1 MANNEFPVYNG
12 IVPSW
17 ADVVVK
23 ADIGGNL
30 IELGDIAAINTGVAV
45 EVGEQRKGGRV
56 FQRTAG
62 SVSNE
67 ASLTL
72 YYTGFTKLITNLG
85 AVAPSVRGSQ
95 KAISLVHFTITYNYT
110 PEGSTGIFQVIM
122 RGCRYMGRTL
132 NGAEG
137 TDAQQVEAPLSV
149 LEIVDKDE
157 NGNEIVPL

>member
-12 IVPSW
+12 VVPSW
-17 ADVVVK
+17 ADISVK
-23 ADIGGNL
+23 ADIGGSL
-30 IELGDIAAINTGVAV
+30 IEIGDIAAINSGVTV
-45 EVGEQRKGGRV
+45 ELGEQRKGGRV
-56 FQRTAG
+56 FQRTTG

-67 ASLTL
+67 GSLTL
-72 YYTGFTKLITNLG
+72 YYTGYTKLIANLA
-85 AVAPSVRGSQ
+85 AVAPTPRGSQ
-95 KAISLVHFTITYNYT
+95 KAISLVSFGITYNYT

-137 TDAQQVEAPLSV
+137 TDAQQVEVPLSV
-149 LEIVDKDE
+149 IEIVDTDE